1 MAKYFLRVR
10 YLRVWAA
17 SGSLL
22 AFGGCGLTDQQLTG
36 ILTSVITSGLGTL
49 VNTFLSALVPAT
61 G

>member
-1 MAKYFLRVR
+1 MTKYFLRMR

-17 SGSLL
+17 SGPLL
-22 AFGGCGLTDQQLTG
+22 LFGGCGLSDQQLTG

-49 VNTFLSALVPAT
+49 LNSFLGALAPST